1 MPLLVGGAAI
11 GRVCGWMGLS
21 GLHGGRRGAGDGLP
35 GEPVFR
41 D

>member
-1 MPLLVGGAAI
+1 MGGVGSRKDVQQAQ
-11 GRVCGWMGLS
+11 
-21 GLHGGRRGAGDGLP
+21 DGLP